1 MAGPPVT
8 VAAVMALVERGRVPE
23 ARAQLKLL
31 VSQRPKEYHT
41 WVCAAWVEQA
51 SSSFPAMRAAAD
63 RAAKAGAPAAQVEL
77 LRAMAA
83 TGLGQMA
90 EAVAHAERAS
100 RASQGPARLQADA
113 VLAEALH
120 FAHRTDELAALLER
134 SPDLLADPRGQLM
147 LSRVQRKRGQMEDAE
162 RTMRALFQNEGQP
175 RIRRMVGFELAKLLD
190 STQRY
195 DEAFAAAKATHEATG
210 RPYDTR
216 GLVRELEA
224 SVAMAQRGQF
234 RALADRARA
243 AREPARSLEGTSPT
257 AAPGIAPSSGTALP
271 PGIAHSTGTA
281 QSSGTAQ
288 PPGALPPTAL
298 ICALPRSGTTLLE
311 QMLDRHSMVQGLGEP
326 PYVEAM
332 AAAFTHFGGWPEG
345 VLHASPEDCARI
357 GQEYVRSARSMHTL
371 AASTMTLDKTLHTWR
386 RLPAVAAALPSAKLL
401 RLRRDPRDAAVSLF
415 LSPMHSQLLG
425 WNASLDDIKQVFQ
438 AERACVPILAEALGV
453 DLLDMRYEDFVRE
466 PKAHL
471 ERTLA
476 FLGLPWEEQCLA
488 PEGNPRVVMTLSHE
502 QVRRPLNME
511 SVARWKKYEKFFDS
525 SWEALNI

>member
-8 VAAVMALVERGRVPE
+8 PAAVMALVERGRVPE

-31 VSQRPKEYHT
+31 LHQRPKDHQS
-41 WVCAAWVEQA
+41 WVCAAWVEHA
-51 SSSFPAMRAAAD
+51 GANFPGMRTAAD
-63 RAAKAGAPAAQVEL
+63 RAARVGAPAPLVEL

-83 TGLGQMA
+83 TGLGQMDQ
-90 EAVAHAERAS
+90 AVAHAERAS
-100 RASQGPARLQADA
+100 RGAQGPNRLQADS

-120 FAHRTDELAALLER
+120 FAHRTDELAALLDR
-134 SPDLLADPRGQLM
+134 SPDLRNDPRGQLM
-147 LSRVQRKRGQMEDAE
+147 LSRVQRKRGQLDDAE

-190 STQRY
+190 SMHRY
-195 DEAFAAAKATHEATG
+195 DEAYAAAKATHEATG

-216 GLVRELEA
+216 GLVRELETT
-224 SVAMAQRGQF
+224 VAMAQRGQF

-243 AREPARSLEGTSPT
+243 AQAAATTTGGR
-257 AAPGIAPSSGTALP
+257 AAPQAAT
-271 PGIAHSTGTA
+271 
-281 QSSGTAQ
+281 
-288 PPGALPPTAL
+288 LPPTAL

-311 QMLDRHSMVQGLGEP
+311 QMLDRHTMVQGLGEP

-332 AAAFTHFGGWPEG
+332 AAAFTQFSGWPEG
-345 VLHASPEDCARI
+345 VLLANPEECARI

-371 AASTMTLDKTLHTWR
+371 AASSMTLDKTLHTWR
-386 RLPAVAAALPSAKLL
+386 RLPAVAAALPTAKLL

-425 WNASLDDIKQVFQ
+425 WNASLEEIKQVFQ
-438 AERACVPILAEALGV
+438 AERTSVPILAEALGV
-453 DLLDMRYEDFVRE
+453 SLLDMRYEDFVRQ
-466 PKAHL
+466 PKEHL

-502 QVRRPLNME
+502 QVRRPLNTE
-511 SVARWKKYEKFFDS
+511 SVARWKNYEKFFDP